1 LKPTKKKDMKYEFI
15 LSDQFRQFHFL
26 VGVLLSQL
34 CVSFNENKEQRKL
47 AICIMRN
54 LLCKHSYDNRYND
67 DKNKQARI
75 ASLYLP
81 LIDVLIENLD
91 RISTNQINNQT
102 ASIKSTQLNHLH
114 NGNSQTSSEVSTSNS
129 RACSSNASQTAITHH
144 INSNGASSTT
154 SLLNDNLSTEGGS
167 GKPSNE
173 ASSVFGA
180 IAGIGGTKL
189 NPLEAIICP
198 ISDSD
203 SLSSADDAQFK
214 HLNKRSSSLITGST
228 NNSDQLTINHSN
240 SINASNLLAVN
251 NSNGSNGYDQTKSYC
266 VIRKDKLETN
276 EVKDLLVCIVY
287 VLKNIS
293 HGETFYSFY
302 YIF

>member
-1 LKPTKKKDMKYEFI
+1 MKYEFI
-15 LSDQFRQFHFL
+15 LSDQFRQFHFP

-34 CVSFNENKEQRKL
+34 CVSFNENKEQRKH

-91 RISTNQINNQT
+91 RININQISNQSI
-102 ASIKSTQLNHLH
+102 SIKSNHNH
-114 NGNSQTSSEVSTSNS
+114 NQNGSSQTSGEHSANS
-129 RACSSNASQTAITHH
+129 RAGSSNASQTALAHH
-144 INSNGASSTT
+144 IISNGASSTT
-154 SLLNDNLSTEGGS
+154 SLMNDNLSTEGCS

-173 ASSVFGA
+173 TSSVLGA
-180 IAGIGGTKL
+180 IAGIGGAKL
-189 NPLEAIICP
+189 NPMEAIICP

-203 SLSSADDAQFK
+203 SLSSADDSQFK

-240 SINASNLLAVN
+240 SINASNLIPSSN
-251 NSNGSNGYDQTKSYC
+251 CNGSNGCDPNKSYC
-266 VIRKDKLETN
+266 MVRKDKLESN
-276 EVKDLLVCIVY
+276 EIKDLLICVVY

-293 HGETFYSFY
+293 HGNFF
-302 YIF
+302 FPNRL

>member
-1 LKPTKKKDMKYEFI
+1 MKYEFV

-91 RISTNQINNQT
+91 RININQISNQST
-102 ASIKSTQLNHLH
+102 SIYRSTQLNHFH
-114 NGNSQTSSEVSTSNS
+114 IQNGSIQASCEVSASNS
-129 RACSSNASQTAITHH
+129 RACSSNASQTAIIHH
-144 INSNGASSTT
+144 INHSNGASSTT
-154 SLLNDNLSTEGGS
+154 SLLNDNLSTEGS
-167 GKPSNE
+167 GKPNNE
-173 ASSVFGA
+173 TSSVFGA

-203 SLSSADDAQFK
+203 SLSSADDSQFK

-228 NNSDQLTINHSN
+228 NNSDQITINHSN

-251 NSNGSNGYDQTKSYC
+251 NSNGSSGGDQVKSYC
-266 VIRKDKLETN
+266 MIRKDKLETN

-293 HGETFYSFY
+293 HGKFLF
-302 YIF
+302 F